1 MCNMRM
7 TLVLNSGLYRFS
19 LVYILLGELKT
30 NGRKF
35 QGDRLREIKQRA
47 ECQSNNS
54 IELKKEEVSLR
65 DSILIQSNGALDQIF
80 FHICISLCSS
90 EFIKEFSRE
99 MSTNNSIELF
109 SAIIPNPPIFSRR
122 ISHCC
127 PFQMEMR
134 P

>member
-54 IELKKEEVSLR
+54 IELKEEEVSLW